1 MMSLY
6 QQSTIEER
14 ERILATFKAGKALCR
29 SALLTLLY
37 SLIALL
43 LVVIHLFSF
52 VINFAIGVLMIMHAV
67 GCMVRLLL
75 VQCQELTA
83 NQLNTIEGRNV
94 RW

>member
-14 ERILATFKAGKALCR
+14 ERILATFKAGRALCL
-29 SALLTLLY
+29 SALSTLLY
-37 SLIALL
+37 AIATFL
-43 LVVIHLFSF
+43 LVVVHILTFA
-52 VINFAIGVLMIMHAV
+52 INFTIGVLMILHAV
-67 GCMVRLLL
+67 GCMARLLL

-83 NQLNTIEGRNV
+83 NQLNTIGGRD